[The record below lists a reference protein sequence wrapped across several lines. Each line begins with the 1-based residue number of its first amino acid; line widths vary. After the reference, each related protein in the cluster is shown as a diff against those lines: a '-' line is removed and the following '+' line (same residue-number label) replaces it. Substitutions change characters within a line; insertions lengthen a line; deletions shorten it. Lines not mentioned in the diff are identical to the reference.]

1 MTHNEIRDT
10 VNKRISIEIFI
21 YQRSHSFLLLTFFE
35 TVSHWITLYIIQ
47 SLQKENKKRE
57 RERSLRN
64 LSVSISSLLSQRNS
78 TLCTKNSWETAG
90 FGCGMKGGSSGES
103 SAINI
108 FICPRFGSV
117 RLGSARLG
125 STRLCSAPMTEVY
138 EGRKE
143 PSSRDIVHGRGR
155 LDN

>member
-21 YQRSHSFLLLTFFE
+21 LHQRSHSSYFLRNCLPLN
-35 TVSHWITLYIIQ
+35 HIIYHTIFT
-47 SLQKENKKRE
+47 KKKTKRE
-57 RERSLRN
+57 RERRLRN